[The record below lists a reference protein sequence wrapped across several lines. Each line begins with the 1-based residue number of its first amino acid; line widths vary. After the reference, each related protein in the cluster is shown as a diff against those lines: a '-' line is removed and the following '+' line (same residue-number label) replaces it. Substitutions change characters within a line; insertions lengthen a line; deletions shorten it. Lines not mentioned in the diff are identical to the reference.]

1 MKRMTVKGTSNDVIK
16 RTLLTGIA
24 LGLTVVVIITVLT
37 TRSPITGQV
46 IYQAETLD
54 DYINLIVNADYRPTT
69 LNPGT
74 LVDTVPGFQAKAWV
88 LNGVQFIAG
97 MDSTNSNRTFMIVK
111 ESGAVVTSQDEAT
124 QKLQQFTTLNE
135 TLFNELSNQYSYIE
149 QLTNSTFVISTLV
162 TDDVGT
168 YVAVFDE
175 IGQEELLEDSNDLV
189 RSFEFALPKLIVTSC
204 NINTDEVTEQ
214 TTSLDINIASR
225 TTSPINVNKILTTI
239 NLAQA
244 PFSAPVQVIGPSEIT
259 TLNIAGSCENLIGEV
274 QVSLPQ
280 TSNSFLSV
288 SMLEGTT
295 ECGCEVL

>member
-24 LGLTVVVIITVLT
+24 LDLTVVVIITVLT

>member
-1 MKRMTVKGTSNDVIK
+1 MTVKGTSNDVIK

>member
-1 MKRMTVKGTSNDVIK
+1 MTVKGTSNDVIK

-175 IGQEELLEDSNDLV
+175 IGQEELLEDGNDLV